1 MKKHQKNE
9 IYLSDE
15 LIKKE
20 VAKSDVLAIQFEMEE
35 EQLLEWRN
43 KRQIVSLNLI
53 ENRQSN

>member
-9 IYLSDE
+9 IDLSDE

-20 VAKSDVLAIQFEMEE
+20 VCKSTVLAIQIEMEE

-43 KRQIVSLNLI
+43 KRKIVGNL
-53 ENRQSN
+53 ESNTSHI